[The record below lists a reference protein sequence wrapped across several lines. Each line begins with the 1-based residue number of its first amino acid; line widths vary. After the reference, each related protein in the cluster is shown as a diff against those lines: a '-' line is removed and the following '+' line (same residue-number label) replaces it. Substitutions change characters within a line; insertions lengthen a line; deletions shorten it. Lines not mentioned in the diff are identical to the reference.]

1 MKPSVITALLMLV
14 SILFAYGAIAAS
26 EVTPILKDASI
37 DTVLDALDQRG
48 KSMHEFTADV
58 LLTTEET
65 AIGDSNTRTGKVF
78 FQKVDDKGGAQLNVV
93 LDFQVKKDGTKFI
106 QVASKLQYLLKNG
119 WLYDLDF
126 PKRIR
131 NERQVSKPGDKV
143 NLLKLGEGPF
153 PLPIGQS
160 KEDVHKSFDVTMTP
174 LAKGDPENSIH
185 LQLKPREGTPLAKRF
200 SKIDVWVDR
209 ATNMPTRID
218 TLDAAGSE
226 QRSTQLTHIVVNPQP
241 ALKNDDFA
249 LPNTSGWN
257 VHVDKFQE

>member
-1 MKPSVITALLMLV
+1 MLASV
-14 SILFAYGAIAAS
+14 LFAHSALAAP
-26 EVTPILKDASI
+26 EVTPLPENASI

-48 KSMHEFTADV
+48 KSMKEFTANV
-58 LLTTEET
+58 QLTTEDT
-65 AIGDSNTRTGKVF
+65 AIGDSNTRKGQVF
-78 FQKVDDKGGAQLNVV
+78 FKKLGDSGDAKLNVV
-93 LDFQVKKDGTKFI
+93 LNSQIKKDGSKYME
-106 QVASKLQYLLKNG
+106 VPSKLQYLLENG

-126 PKRIR
+126 AKKIR

-174 LAKGDPENSIH
+174 AAKGDPDNTIH

-226 QRSTQLTHIVVNPQP
+226 QRSTQLTNIVVNPKGG
-241 ALKNDDFA
+241 LKNDDFA
-249 LPNTSGWN
+249 LPNTNGWN

>member
-1 MKPSVITALLMLV
+1 MKSSLIAALWMLGLIV
-14 SILFAYGAIAAS
+14 FAYSALAEP
-26 EVTPILKDASI
+26 EVTPLPENASI

-48 KSMHEFTADV
+48 KSMKEFTADV
-58 LLTTEET
+58 QLTTEDT

-78 FQKVDDKGGAQLNVV
+78 FRKVGDKGDAQLNVV

-126 PKRIR
+126 TKKIR

-160 KEDVHKSFDVTMTP
+160 KEDVHKNFDVTMTP
-174 LAKGDPENSIH
+174 PAKGDPDNTIH

-209 ATNMPTRID
+209 ATNMPGRID

-226 QRSTQLTHIVVNPQP
+226 QRSTQLTKIVVNPKP
-241 ALKNDDFA
+241 PLTDTDFTVPPTA
-249 LPNTSGWN
+249 GWN

>member
-1 MKPSVITALLMLV
+1 MLGLILSAHSAL
-14 SILFAYGAIAAS
+14 AAP
-26 EVTPILKDASI
+26 EVKALPENASI

-48 KSMHEFTADV
+48 KSMKEFTADV
-58 LLTTEET
+58 QLTTEDT
-65 AIGDSNTRTGKVF
+65 AIGDSNTRKGQVF
-78 FQKVDDKGGAQLNVV
+78 FKKVGDSGDAKLNVV
-93 LDFQVKKDGTKFI
+93 LNSQIKKDGSKYME
-106 QVASKLQYLLKNG
+106 VPSKLQYLLENG

-126 PKRIR
+126 TKKIR

-174 LAKGDPENSIH
+174 PAKGDPDNTIH

-209 ATNMPTRID
+209 ATNMPGRID

-226 QRSTQLTHIVVNPQP
+226 QRSTQLTKIVVNPKP
-241 ALKNDDFA
+241 PLSDADFTVPPTA
-249 LPNTSGWN
+249 GWN

>member
-1 MKPSVITALLMLV
+1 MKPSIITALWMLGL
-14 SILFAYGAIAAS
+14 ILSAHGVLAAP
-26 EVTPILKDASI
+26 EVKALPENASI

-48 KSMHEFTADV
+48 KSMKEFTADV
-58 LLTTEET
+58 QLTTEDT
-65 AIGDSNTRTGKVF
+65 AIGDSNTRKGKVF
-78 FQKVDDKGGAQLNVV
+78 FQKVGDQGDARLNVV
-93 LDFQVKKDGTKFI
+93 LDSQIKKNGSGFME
-106 QVASKLQYLLKNG
+106 VPSKLQYLLKNG

-126 PKRIR
+126 TKKIR

-174 LAKGDPENSIH
+174 PAKGDPDNTTH

-209 ATNMPTRID
+209 ATNMPGRID

-226 QRSTQLTHIVVNPQP
+226 QRSTQLTNIVVNPKGG
-241 ALKNDDFA
+241 LKNDDFA
-249 LPNTSGWN
+249 LPNTTGWN

>member
-1 MKPSVITALLMLV
+1 MKLSIFVVLWMLGLILSAHSVLAAPEVKALP
-14 SILFAYGAIAAS
+14 
-26 EVTPILKDASI
+26 ENASI

-48 KSMHEFTADV
+48 KSMKEFTADV
-58 LLTTEET
+58 QLTTEDT

-78 FQKVDDKGGAQLNVV
+78 FRKVGDKGDAQLNVV
-93 LDFQVKKDGTKFI
+93 LDFQVKKDGAKFI

-126 PKRIR
+126 TKKIR

-153 PLPIGQS
+153 PLPIGQT
-160 KEDVHKSFDVTMTP
+160 KEDVHKNFEVTMTP

-226 QRSTQLTHIVVNPQP
+226 QRSTQLTHIIVNPKP
-241 ALKNDDFA
+241 ALTDADFTV
-249 LPNTSGWN
+249 PPTSGWN

>member
-1 MKPSVITALLMLV
+1 
-14 SILFAYGAIAAS
+14 
-26 EVTPILKDASI
+26 
-37 DTVLDALDQRG
+37 
-48 KSMHEFTADV
+48 
-58 LLTTEET
+58 
-65 AIGDSNTRTGKVF
+65 
-78 FQKVDDKGGAQLNVV
+78 V
-93 LDFQVKKDGTKFI
+93 LDFQVKKDGAKFI

-126 PKRIR
+126 TKKIR

-153 PLPIGQS
+153 PLPIGQT
-160 KEDVHKSFDVTMTP
+160 KEDVHKNFEVTMTP

-226 QRSTQLTHIVVNPQP
+226 QRSTQLTHIIVNPKP
-241 ALKNDDFA
+241 ALTDADFTV
-249 LPNTSGWN
+249 PPTSGWN